1 MRSMTHAAIS
11 WCGNIVFVHM
21 NGSKVQIVVL
31 IDDIFFQAKLME
43 TAKQVGVEVRAV
55 STAEALD
62 TEIAKSAPRLVVV
75 DLNAASNPLQTFE
88 RLRASGAGI
97 PSIGFLSHVQVDL
110 AERARAAGCGE
121 VMPRSKFTQNLATI
135 LARAKSDS

>member
-1 MRSMTHAAIS
+1 MAE
-11 WCGNIVFVHM
+11 IVA
-21 NGSKVQIVVL
+21 L
-31 IDDIFFQAKLME
+31 IDDVFFQAKLLE
-43 TAKQVGVEVRAV
+43 TAKQVGVEVRAC
-55 STAEALD
+55 STAEAF
-62 TEIAKSAPRLVVV
+62 AAAVAQSAPRLVVV

-88 RLRASGAGI
+88 RLRANGASI
-97 PSIGFLSHVQVDL
+97 PSIGFISHVQVEL